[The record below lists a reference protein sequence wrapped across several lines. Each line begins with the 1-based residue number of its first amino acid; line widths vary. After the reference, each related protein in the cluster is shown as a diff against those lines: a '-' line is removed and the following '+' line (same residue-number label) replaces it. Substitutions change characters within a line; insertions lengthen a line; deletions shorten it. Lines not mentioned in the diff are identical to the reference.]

1 MSTDALSSSQLVAGF
16 LLATPALFAIVN
28 PVGSALVFSQML
40 ADRSHIER
48 TAIARRVATYAFVI
62 LITSFW
68 IGNSVLSFFGVSLP
82 ALRIAGGLVVIH
94 QAWLLLNAPDSGDMS
109 DGNSLP
115 KRGARDVTFF
125 PLTVPITTGPGT
137 ISVAIALAAAGPVD
151 GTGGISFVV
160 GLTVAAA
167 LIAAMVW
174 ISDRYADLAVAQ
186 LGQTGANIVMRLS
199 AFVLL
204 CVGVQIMIT
213 GVKGLV

>member
-1 MSTDALSSSQLVAGF
+1 MFTDALSSSQLVAGF

-94 QAWLLLNAPDSGDMS
+94 QA
-109 DGNSLP
+109 
-115 KRGARDVTFF
+115 
-125 PLTVPITTGPGT
+125 
-137 ISVAIALAAAGPVD
+137 
-151 GTGGISFVV
+151 
-160 GLTVAAA
+160 
-167 LIAAMVW
+167 
-174 ISDRYADLAVAQ
+174 
-186 LGQTGANIVMRLS
+186 
-199 AFVLL
+199 
-204 CVGVQIMIT
+204 
-213 GVKGLV
+213 

>member
-1 MSTDALSSSQLVAGF
+1 
-16 LLATPALFAIVN
+16 
-28 PVGSALVFSQML
+28 
-40 ADRSHIER
+40 
-48 TAIARRVATYAFVI
+48 
-62 LITSFW
+62 
-68 IGNSVLSFFGVSLP
+68 
-82 ALRIAGGLVVIH
+82 
-94 QAWLLLNAPDSGDMS
+94 MS

-137 ISVAIALAAAGPVD
+137 VSVAIALAAAGPVD
-151 GTGGISFVV
+151 GTGGVSFVV

-174 ISDRYADLAVAQ
+174 ISDRYADLAVAK
-186 LGQTGANIVMRLS
+186 LGQTGANILMRLS

-213 GVKGLV
+213 GVMGSCGGRSSERTTASNIEASVCTGAVSGRSAIG